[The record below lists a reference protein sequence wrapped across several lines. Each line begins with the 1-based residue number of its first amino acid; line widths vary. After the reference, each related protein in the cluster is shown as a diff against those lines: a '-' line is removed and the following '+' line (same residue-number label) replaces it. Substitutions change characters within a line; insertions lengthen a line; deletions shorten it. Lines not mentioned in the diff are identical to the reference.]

1 MSNGGGEVMQG
12 SFTSGMPAL
21 QLLPSRKVGDT
32 SAGLKNKS
40 IAELPDSIKNT
51 KGIKR
56 LILNL

>member
-1 MSNGGGEVMQG
+1 MSDGGGEVMQG

-40 IAELPDSIKNT
+40 IAELPDSIK
-51 KGIKR
+51 KR
-56 LILNL
+56 KA